1 MNIAIWSLNKLFIM
15 IEYVIRNFILLPH
28 IPNQPTQNNRSI
40 DHGVVVDSA
49 SHQEHGHHRV
59 KH

>member
-1 MNIAIWSLNKLFIM
+1 MT
-15 IEYVIRNFILLPH
+15 EYVIRNFILLPH

>member
-15 IEYVIRNFILLPH
+15 AEYVIRNFILLPH
-28 IPNQPTQNNRSI
+28 IPSQPVQNNRSI
-40 DHGVVVDSA
+40 DQGVVADSP
-49 SHQEHGHHRV
+49 SHLERSQHRV